1 MKARADAVF
10 AALVFISGCAAG
22 AVGAAIAALGAG
34 GLVGV
39 GAVLAGWVSACV
51 LFVLETRRIPVSVL
65 LVTVIGTATLASLAW
80 TLVKAFVDQR
90 RLARLRQAA
99 RQEVWDGH
107 AVWLLP
113 STRAAA
119 FCAGLIHPQIYL
131 TDALVGTLEPEEIRA
146 VVRHEAAHANAY
158 VPLKA
163 LVARLFARTFFWL
176 PALRDLESSYTLTA
190 ELAADEAAIRATS
203 KQAVAAAL
211 TRVLDASVPA
221 VGFANL
227 TDARINKLLDPGVA
241 PPRILSAPKLA
252 LSLLGLAGVA
262 ALAVRSPQIGGSE
275 QMHLHAMTS
284 AALLHRLLWERLVF
298 VTALVTAGVLL
309 AQRRRPAPQS

>member
-1 MKARADAVF
+1 
-10 AALVFISGCAAG
+10 
-22 AVGAAIAALGAG
+22 
-34 GLVGV
+34 
-39 GAVLAGWVSACV
+39 
-51 LFVLETRRIPVSVL
+51 
-65 LVTVIGTATLASLAW
+65 
-80 TLVKAFVDQR
+80 
-90 RLARLRQAA
+90 
-99 RQEVWDGH
+99 
-107 AVWLLP
+107 
-113 STRAAA
+113 
-119 FCAGLIHPQIYL
+119 
-131 TDALVGTLEPEEIRA
+131 
-146 VVRHEAAHANAY
+146 

-203 KQAVAAAL
+203 TQAVAAAL

-227 TDARINKLLDPGVA
+227 SDARINKLLDPGIA

-252 LSLLGLAGVA
+252 LSLLGVAGVA

>member
-1 MKARADAVF
+1 MKARADVVF
-10 AALVFISGCAAG
+10 VALVFVSGCAAV

-34 GLVGV
+34 GLAGV

-65 LVTVIGTATLASLAW
+65 LVAVIGTGTFASLAW
-80 TLVKAFVDQR
+80 TLVKALADQR
-90 RLARLRQAA
+90 RLARLRRTA
-99 RQEVWDGH
+99 REEAWEGRT
-107 AVWLLP
+107 VWLLP

-119 FCAGLIHPQIYL
+119 FCAGLTRPQIFL
-131 TDALVGTLEPEEIRA
+131 TDALVSTLEPEEIRA
-146 VVRHEAAHANAY
+146 IVRHEAAHADAY

-163 LVARLFARTFFWL
+163 FVARLFARSFFWL
-176 PALRDLESSYTLTA
+176 PTLRDLESSYTLTA

-221 VGFANL
+221 VGFANVS
-227 TDARINKLLDPGVA
+227 DARINKLLDPGVA
-241 PPRILSAPKLA
+241 PPRIVSAPKLA
-252 LSLLGLAGVA
+252 LSLLGVAGVA

-275 QMHLHAMTS
+275 QMHLHAMTD
-284 AALLHRLLWERLVF
+284 AALLHRLLWERLLF
-298 VTALVTAGVLL
+298 VTVLVAAGVLHVR
-309 AQRRRPAPQS
+309 RRRPPATI

>member
-34 GLVGV
+34 GLAGV

-51 LFVLETRRIPVSVL
+51 LFVLETRRIPVLVL
-65 LVTVIGTATLASLAW
+65 LVTVIGTATLTSLAW
-80 TLVKAFVDQR
+80 TLAKTFVDQR
-90 RLARLRQAA
+90 RLARLRESA

-119 FCAGLIHPQIYL
+119 FCAGLTRPQIYL
-131 TDALVGTLEPEEIRA
+131 TDGLVSTLEPEEIRA
-146 VVRHEAAHANAY
+146 VVRHEAAHADAY

-176 PALRDLESSYTLTA
+176 PALRDLESS
-190 ELAADEAAIRATS
+190 

-211 TRVLDASVPA
+211 TRVLDASAPA

-227 TDARINKLLDPGVA
+227 ADARINKLLDPGVA

-284 AALLHRLLWERLVF
+284 AALLHRLLWERLLF

-309 AQRRRPAPQS
+309 AQRRRSAS

>member
-1 MKARADAVF
+1 VKARADAVF

-22 AVGAAIAALGAG
+22 AIGVAIAALGLG
-34 GLVGV
+34 GLAGI
-39 GAVLAGWVSACV
+39 GALLAGWVSACV
-51 LFVLETRRIPVSVL
+51 LFVLETRRIPTSVL
-65 LVTVIGTATLASLAW
+65 LVAVLGTATMASLAW
-80 TLVKAFVDQR
+80 TVFRAGWEQR
-90 RLARLRQAA
+90 RFARLRKAA
-99 RQEVWDGH
+99 RREIWEGHEVWL
-107 AVWLLP
+107 VP

-131 TDALVGTLEPEEIRA
+131 THGLVDSLEDDEIRA
-146 VVRHEAAHANAY
+146 VVRHEAAHAEAY

-163 LVARLFARTFFWL
+163 FVARLFARTFFWL

-227 TDARINKLLDPGVA
+227 SDARIDKLLDPGVA
-241 PPRILSAPKLA
+241 LPRMLSIPKLA
-252 LSLLGLAGVA
+252 LTLAALAGVA
-262 ALAVRSPQIGGSE
+262 VLAVHSPQIGNSE
-275 QMHLHAMTS
+275 QTHLQTMTG
-284 AALLHRLLWERLVF
+284 AALLHRLLWERLLF
-298 VTALVTAGVLL
+298 VAALVAGAVLV
-309 AQRRRPAPQS
+309 QRRRRGA